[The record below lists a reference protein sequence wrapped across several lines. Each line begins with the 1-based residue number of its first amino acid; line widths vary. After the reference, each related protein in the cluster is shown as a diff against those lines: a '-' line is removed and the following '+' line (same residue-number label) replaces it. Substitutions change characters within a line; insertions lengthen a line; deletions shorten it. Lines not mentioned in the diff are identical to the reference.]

1 MKKELLL
8 NFIITLVIGILTFA
22 INRYFVIYIGIAA
35 LGIMK
40 LFNQLLY
47 YLNLLEMG
55 IGEAS
60 TYAFYEPLM
69 KNNYKK
75 ISIILG
81 TIAPLYNKISVI
93 IFSIGLFI
101 TPLIPSLLKDKI
113 ETKILHIY
121 WVLYVINT
129 TVSYL
134 YIKYSIL
141 FMADQKFNIV
151 RSIQGIS
158 KITCQVLQII
168 VIIKIQSFIVYILLL
183 ILDNLIQYICY
194 LYYYKK
200 NYKKIYTTKE
210 RDKSIFINIGRL
222 FWHKLASLV
231 VFNTDLILISKFISL
246 EAVGIYAS
254 YLMISQMVASIFNIF
269 INVLRPKVGKFIA
282 KHTKEEV
289 FFLWKK
295 LNILFLFFSLV
306 AIMSIYFLID
316 DFIKLWLGEK
326 FIFSKLTTIL
336 ILINFFI
343 YFSRMITDIFKE
355 GDGFFEDT
363 NLPILEAIINF
374 LISLILVNLIGINGV
389 IIGTIVSN
397 ILIICIA
404 RPILVF
410 KRCFNKGTNEYI
422 KIYRQYLFFIMVT
435 ILISCLII
443 NNIPIFIVETWFDF
457 ILKATIVGGINFV
470 LILIIFLKN
479 SDFRKNYKLLVLE

>member
-1 MKKELLL
+1 MGKKKNSFLKKLAL
-8 NFIITLVIGILTFA
+8 IMILV
-22 INRYFVIYIGIAA
+22 FVVA
-35 LGIMK
+35 LGIVSCTFFENK
-40 LFNQLLY
+40 TL
-47 YLNLLEMG
+47 
-55 IGEAS
+55 S
-60 TYAFYEPLM
+60 VP
-69 KNNYKK
+69 K
-75 ISIILG
+75 SIIQG
-81 TIAPLYNKISVI
+81 KVDKKFPITKN
-93 IFSIGLFI
+93 FLFAKVTLKNPKVDFKGDKMYI
-101 TPLIPSLLKDKI
+101 DADYSASL
-113 ETKILHIY
+113 
-121 WVLYVINT
+121 VG
-129 TVSYL
+129 S
-134 YIKYSIL
+134 
-141 FMADQKFNIV
+141 
-151 RSIQGIS
+151 GIS
-158 KITCQVLQII
+158 GKMYLSTNVRYDTN
-168 VIIKIQSFIVYILLL
+168 KEEFIA
-183 ILDNLIQYICY
+183 ILDPKFLKVFQQFAITNNVSLVALSDSTEGASASVFDVKQD
-194 LYYYKK
+194 
-200 NYKKIYTTKE
+200 KKIYTTKE

-222 FWHKLASLV
+222 FWHKLAALV

-343 YFSRMITDIFKE
+343 YFSRMITDIFKD

-422 KIYRQYLFFIMVT
+422 KLYRQYLFFIMVT

-443 NNIPIFIVETWFDF
+443 NNTPIFIVKTWLDF
-457 ILKATIVGGINFV
+457 ILKAAVVGGINFV